1 MAVDTAAAVADNAA
15 SADRNAEFDLI
26 VARADARAI
35 VFKARDSIE
44 IQLPR
49 RHARACRGHPRLND
63 PESAKTW
70 MAGTSP
76 ATT

>member
-1 MAVDTAAAVADNAA
+1 MAAAADNGA

-26 VARADARAI
+26 VARGYARAF
-35 VFKARDSIE
+35 VLRSM
-44 IQLPR
+44 IQR
-49 RHARACRGHPRLND
+49 RHARACRRHPRLND

-76 ATT
+76 AMTIELINDPAP